1 MRCGRD
7 KGQVRFIPACAG
19 NTPGSRTRAAPAP
32 VHPRVCGEHASVL
45 ALTRSRPGSSP
56 RVRGTPGPDVIVS
69 FGRRVIPACAGNT
82 GRSDRSLATGPVH
95 PRVCGE
101 HYEVFCR
108 AGRGNGS
115 SPRVRG
121 TQRLERL
128 EFQRH
133 WFIPACA
140 GNTRWPESAARPP
153 PVHPRGCG
161 EHRACSRSGLMGLG
175 SSPRVR
181 GTLVICSII
190 KFIERFI
197 PACAGNTPPYAGPP
211 AWLAVHPRVC
221 GEHGVFLLPQMSASG
236 SSPRVRGTQVRRLAG
251 LPPPR
256 FIPACAGNTPV
267 S

>member
-1 MRCGRD
+1 MARLSSD
-7 KGQVRFIPACAG
+7 NQTSRFLWLLKLKQQSVQLTGHALPREI
-19 NTPGSRTRAAPAP
+19 
-32 VHPRVCGEHASVL
+32 HPRVCGERL
-45 ALTRSRPGSSP
+45 LTRSVATPLAGSSP
-56 RVRGTPGPDVIVS
+56 RVRGP
-69 FGRRVIPACAGNT
+69 PAAIGVAQV
-82 GRSDRSLATGPVH
+82 L
-95 PRVCGE
+95 PR
-101 HYEVFCR
+101 
-108 AGRGNGS
+108 
-115 SPRVRG
+115 
-121 TQRLERL
+121 
-128 EFQRH
+128 
-133 WFIPACA
+133 FIPACA